1 MYTKYTLWE
10 MNKAHRTELL
20 QVAEKQRSLA
30 KAQKLPQKRQARALD
45 YMGDILITIGSRLKA
60 HNTFVTR
67 KFA

>member
-10 MNKAHRTELL
+10 MNEAHRAELL
-20 QVAEKQRSLA
+20 KVADKQRSLA
-30 KAQKLPQKRQARALD
+30 KAQKLSPKWQTRALE
-45 YMGDILITIGSRLKA
+45 YMGDILITVGSRLKA